1 MVNIQ
6 NEGIGFDLVRITKS
20 KAIVDVSP
28 NTIRTYSKQGLP
40 LYKCS
45 KSLFFS
51 RSELAAFI
59 RGQAAKNLRAA

>member
-1 MVNIQ
+1 MANSNIEA
-6 NEGIGFDLVRITKS
+6 NCFDLVRITKA
-20 KAIVDVSP
+20 KRVVDVSA
-28 NTIRTYSKQGLP
+28 NTIRAYGKRGLP

-59 RGQAAKNLRAA
+59 RANSTQGGAQ